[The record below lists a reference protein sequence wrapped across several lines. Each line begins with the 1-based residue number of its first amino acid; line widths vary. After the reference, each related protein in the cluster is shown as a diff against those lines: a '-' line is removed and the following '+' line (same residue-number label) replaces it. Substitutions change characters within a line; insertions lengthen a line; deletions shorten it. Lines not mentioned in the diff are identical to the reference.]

1 MSATSNLR
9 ATFYKDEN
17 KNDLVKIS
25 LIGDPNTVILDVKNN
40 GEQLK
45 KDFPIQW
52 AEYYKNTKK
61 IKQKETDLNVLECM
75 TSNKIK
81 ALELEGITSVE
92 QLSEL
97 SDGACHGLGKGTLD
111 YRKEAKAFMMEKHN
125 IKPLQVVG
133 S

>member
-1 MSATSNLR
+1 
-9 ATFYKDEN
+9 
-17 KNDLVKIS
+17 
-25 LIGDPNTVILDVKNN
+25 
-40 GEQLK
+40 
-45 KDFPIQW
+45 
-52 AEYYKNTKK
+52 
-61 IKQKETDLNVLECM
+61 M

>member
-40 GEQLK
+40 GDQLK

-61 IKQKETDLNVLECM
+61 LNKKKQ
-75 TSNKIK
+75 I
-81 ALELEGITSVE
+81 
-92 QLSEL
+92 
-97 SDGACHGLGKGTLD
+97 
-111 YRKEAKAFMMEKHN
+111 
-125 IKPLQVVG
+125 
-133 S
+133 

>member
-1 MSATSNLR
+1 MSETSNLR
-9 ATFYKDEN
+9 ATFS
-17 KNDLVKIS
+17 KNEDNRDVAEITI
-25 LIGDPNTVILDVKNN
+25 IGDPNTMIYYVKDHS
-40 GEQLK
+40 ERLK
-45 KDFPIQW
+45 KDFPNEW
-52 AEYYKNTKK
+52 AVYFKEKNIKK
-61 IKQKETDLNVLECM
+61 IKETDLSILECM
-75 TSNKIK
+75 SVNKIK

-111 YRKEAKAFMMEKHN
+111 YRKEAKAFIMEKHN

>member
-1 MSATSNLR
+1 M
-9 ATFYKDEN
+9 Y
-17 KNDLVKIS
+17 
-25 LIGDPNTVILDVKNN
+25 
-40 GEQLK
+40 
-45 KDFPIQW
+45 
-52 AEYYKNTKK
+52 
-61 IKQKETDLNVLECM
+61 VLECM
-75 TSNKIK
+75 SVNKIK

-111 YRKEAKAFMMEKHN
+111 YRKEAKSFMMEKHN